1 MNQRNKTVCFTG
13 HRQIIHA
20 DIAERL
26 EEVIEIL
33 IGEGFEYFGTGG
45 ALGFDTL
52 AARTVIK
59 LKEKYENI
67 RLILVLPYAHQAL
80 KWSKENRDEFYDIM
94 KLADKVTYISM
105 EYFRGCFH
113 QRNRRLVDNSS
124 VCVAYQYK
132 NYGGTA
138 YTVDYAENH
147 NCNVVFL

>member
-67 RLILVLPYAHQAL
+67 RLILVLPYAQQAL

-94 KLADKVTYISM
+94 KLADKVTYISR